1 MHADTSRFI
10 KAALSAAAVSAAAGV
25 AHELRARNAVPAEQR
40 RNDPVGPF
48 NQEARSLI
56 RGTIQYF
63 IVPVWLAAGLAD
75 WWCHKRS
82 RIEATAGTRESL
94 LHLLLLGEAAVPA
107 VLGLFLE
114 ITPLL
119 LSAMAAAFFV
129 HEATVMWDVDYA
141 IRRREVTPLEQH
153 VHSVLE
159 LAPLGALMLLSL
171 LHWPQFKAVL
181 GLETVAPSTIRLKRE
196 PLGRAYVI
204 ADLAAMAVFGLL
216 PYVEELRRD
225 LRTRRSDRLPDR
237 RIPGP

>member
-1 MHADTSRFI
+1 
-10 KAALSAAAVSAAAGV
+10 LSAAAISAAAGI
-25 AHELRARNAVPAEQR
+25 AHELRARNAVPVKQPG
-40 RNDPVGPF
+40 NDSAGPVDPEG
-48 NQEARSLI
+48 RGLI

-63 IVPVWLAAGLAD
+63 LVPVWLAAGIAD

-82 RIEATAGTRESL
+82 RIETTAGTKESL
-94 LHLLLLGEAAVPA
+94 IHLLLLGEAAVPA

-114 ITPLL
+114 INPLL
-119 LSAMAAAFFV
+119 LSAMIALFFA
-129 HEATVMWDVDYA
+129 HDATVIWDVDYA
-141 IRRREVTPLEQH
+141 MRRREVTPLEQH

-181 GLETVAPSTIRLKRE
+181 GLATVAPSTIRLKRE
-196 PLGRAYVI
+196 PLSRAYIV
-204 ADLAAMAVFGLL
+204 ADLAAMGLLGLL

-237 RIPGP
+237 PIARRRPISTPSYR